1 MHLELS
7 SRVLSWI
14 LPVYSRVFEW
24 WIFLLYSDGAALE
37 LVVLPAAG
45 TGART
50 VGPAVQFIIH
60 SNRRSLPKK
69 ARRILF
75 DTF

>member
-50 VGPAVQFIIH
+50 VGPAVQFIIT
-60 SNRRSLPKK
+60 SLPKK
-69 ARRILF
+69 ARRILVL
-75 DTF
+75 